1 MAKGIKTGGRVA
13 GTPNKRTA
21 DIQLLLDDLNC
32 NPIEGMARIAEN
44 EEHDIS
50 IRFSAYRELAQYVA
64 PKRRS
69 IDISASVEV
78 LSHEEALAYLEAD
91 N

>member
-1 MAKGIKTGGRVA
+1 MALGAKTGGRIK
-13 GTPNKRTA
+13 GTPNRKTA
-21 DIQLLLDDLNC
+21 DIQELLDGLGC
-32 NPIEGMARIAEN
+32 SPIEGMARIANDEN
-44 EEHDIS
+44 VDIS

-69 IDISASVEV
+69 IDISASVNV
-78 LSHEEALAYLEAD
+78 LSHEEALAFLEAD